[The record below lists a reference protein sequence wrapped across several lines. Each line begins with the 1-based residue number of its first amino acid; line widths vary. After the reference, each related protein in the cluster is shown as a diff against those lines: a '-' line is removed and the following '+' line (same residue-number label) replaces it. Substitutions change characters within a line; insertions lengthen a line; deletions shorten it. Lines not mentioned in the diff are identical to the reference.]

1 MATRMGTVLPKLIHD
16 NQRCI
21 PGRKITK
28 NIHSPRPSIVINLRK
43 EKAAFIFLDQE
54 KAFDRMLHNFILKTL
69 KAFGFGDNF
78 IKWVK
83 IVYKN
88 SVKVNGFLTSEFSI
102 QRGVRQG
109 CLLSVLLYVL
119 CAEVLGIEIRRNEKI
134 VGYKYESTKEHKL
147 SHYADNANI
156 VITTL
161 ESLEELFRILQKYKW
176 ATNAKL
182 NKSKTE
188 QKQN

>member
-1 MATRMGTVLPKLIHD
+1 MTTVLPKLIHD

-28 NIHSPRPSIVINLRK
+28 NIHIVQDLIDVIHLRK
-43 EKAAFIFLDQE
+43 EKAAFIFLAQE
-54 KAFDRMLHNFILKTL
+54 KAFDRMSHNFIFKTL

-83 IVYKN
+83 IVYTDTKS
-88 SVKVNGFLTSEFSI
+88 SVKVNGFLTHEFSI

-109 CLLSVLLYVL
+109 CPLSALLYVL
-119 CAEVLGIEIRRNEKI
+119 CAEVLGIEIRRNKKI
-134 VGYKYESTKEHKL
+134 VGYKYEGTKEHKL
-147 SHYADNANI
+147 SQYADDASI

-161 ESLEELFRILQKYKW
+161 ESLEELFRILQKYEW

-182 NKSKTE
+182 NKSKT
-188 QKQN
+188 